1 MGLLDDGGKWV
12 GSPHHPLL
20 GTAGSSLFPY
30 VSFQW
35 LLQLDLTFSHFL
47 ILWITVILTLV
58 SFSISVK
65 LSSPISFYPFFPT
78 CTSISPL
85 LFCVCFLAFFSHH
98 LPISSCCSSHFPVLP
113 SLTFEDMSLFWIW
126 YILQWRALHGEAAFN
141 PYLLKSFL
149 PPTGNRVT
157 TLSKYCQSYSTSSKF
172 CTQLVRVVYGQ
183 SITLQTRGMCLSLPP
198 NLDLQQPP
206 ARSPLKGQ
214 GGSCTLIWP
223 RFTGNTRAGD
233 LVSQLSLPKTQGC
246 PPSKHGHTWVEDG
259 VYLS

>member
-1 MGLLDDGGKWV
+1 MV
-12 GSPHHPLL
+12 ANGSAPLITHSWEPQAVPCSL
-20 GTAGSSLFPY
+20 MSLF
-30 VSFQW
+30 SW
-35 LLQLDLTFSHFL
+35 LLQLGLTFSRFL
-47 ILWITVILTLV
+47 ILWITVLFSLYFPSASLW
-58 SFSISVK
+58 SFLLPFLSI
-65 LSSPISFYPFFPT
+65 LSS
-78 CTSISPL
+78 

-98 LPISSCCSSHFPVLP
+98 LPISSCCSSHFPVL
-113 SLTFEDMSLFWIW
+113 SSRTFEDMSLFWIW
-126 YILQWRALHGEAAFN
+126 YILQWRALHGEAAFH

-172 CTQLVRVVYGQ
+172 CTQPVRVVYGQ

-198 NLDLQQPP
+198 NLYLQQPP
-206 ARSPLKGQ
+206 ARSPVKGQ

-246 PPSKHGHTWVEDG
+246 PPSKHGHTWVEDA